1 VAANSAVLLK
11 NAGLLPLDP
20 AYIRTVAVFGD
31 ETTVTG
37 IGSGS
42 VYPPYIITPTQGLQA
57 AFPSANVTYCGND
70 TTSPAIVTA
79 CAASADVAVV
89 VLGITASEGSD
100 RDSLDFPD
108 AANALVTT
116 VLAANPKT
124 VVNTRCPGPCLMP
137 WLGAAPA
144 VLFSGLPGQEAGNAL
159 ADNLIKGGVTPS
171 GKLILSFP
179 TSMNNTW
186 LSTTPGGPINPEQY
200 PGTDRG
206 RGFPE
211 TDFTEGLYY
220 GYKWFDQN
228 SIQPL
233 FPFGFGLSYTSF
245 SYSNLTVNSTPAPA
259 ASATVSLTV
268 TNTGVYPG
276 AEVVQVYVAFPPA
289 ANEPPQLLKGFAKTA
304 VLAPNGGSQLVTVSL
319 STRSFSVFDVVTD
332 DWTVIPGQYI
342 LYVSASSRD
351 VRLQAKITL

>member
-1 VAANSAVLLK
+1 VLLK
-11 NAGLLPLDP
+11 NTGLLPLDP
-20 AYIRTVAVFGD
+20 TTITSLAVFGD
-31 ETTVTG
+31 VNTVTG
-37 IGSGS
+37 EGSGG
-42 VYPPYIITPTQGLQA
+42 VIPPYIVSPAQGLQA
-57 AFPSANVTYCGND
+57 ALPHVTVTYCGD
-70 TTSPAIVTA
+70 STTAPSVIKT
-79 CAASADVAVV
+79 CASAADVVVV
-89 VLGITASEGSD
+89 VLGMSAHEGFD
-100 RDSLDFPD
+100 RTSLDFPD
-108 AANALVTT
+108 ADNALVTT
-116 VLAANPKT
+116 VLSANIKT
-124 VVNTRCPGPCLMP
+124 IVNVRSPGPCLMP
-137 WLGAAPA
+137 WLPSVPA

-211 TDFTEGLYY
+211 TDFTEGLFY
-220 GYKWFDQN
+220 GYKWFDHMN
-228 SIQPL
+228 IQPL

-245 SYSNLTVNSTPAPA
+245 SYSNLTVTSTPAPA

-268 TNTGVYPG
+268 TNTGAYTG
-276 AEVVQVYVAFPPA
+276 AEIVQVYVAFPPA